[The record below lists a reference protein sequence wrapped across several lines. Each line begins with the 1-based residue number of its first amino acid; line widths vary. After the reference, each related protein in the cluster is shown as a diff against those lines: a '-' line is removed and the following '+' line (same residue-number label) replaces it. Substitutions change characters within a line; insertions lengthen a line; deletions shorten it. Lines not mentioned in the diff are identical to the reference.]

1 MDRFDQNLKVRLLTI
16 IKKGVDVAAR
26 QGRGLMTP
34 GVIASTEDHGTDQ
47 LDPDLC
53 TWITTVI
60 DADSAR

>member
-34 GVIASTEDHGTDQ
+34 VVIALTEDHGTDQ

-53 TWITTVI
+53 TWITMVT
-60 DADSAR
+60 DADGAR